1 MNLRMKTGAEG
12 HPTVPNL
19 IAILLTNGPTG
30 FRIVL
35 RICSGTSP
43 FSRGFPVSRFLV
55 WTLTIRIEKKSAGMD
70 PKSKAMTIPKKQV
83 HS

>member
-43 FSRGFPVSRFLV
+43 FSRGFQQLLGVVTSGNALV
-55 WTLTIRIEKKSAGMD
+55 IWTSELEATC
-70 PKSKAMTIPKKQV
+70 
-83 HS
+83 